1 MKKKILIS
9 IIITYYKKKQ
19 FINQTIQSI
28 LNQSYKNFEL
38 IFVYD
43 DNDKDDL
50 KYIKKVL
57 HNVKRKKIIINS
69 RNLGVAKSRNLA
81 IKRSKG
87 TYLAFIDSDDLWKK
101 NKLELQLNY
110 MIKNQYLYTHTSYS
124 RSDSGKIVNSGKSTY
139 RYPFVG
145 FHCRIATPTV
155 IVHKSLLEECNFDE
169 SIKVG
174 EDTVLWLNI
183 SNITPLFGMNAD
195 LATVHIDKDTTA
207 SSSSLKIEAFFS
219 INKAFRNRYFIR
231 LVHLVYILIRRFF
244 KTF

>member
-1 MKKKILIS
+1 MNAKVSIVIPFYNRIQLVLRCIESVIAQTYGNYEIILVNDGSTENIDQIISLANNSDNIKILYQVNKGPSAARNYGIS
-9 IIITYYKKKQ
+9 VA
-19 FINQTIQSI
+19 
-28 LNQSYKNFEL
+28 EGE
-38 IFVYD
+38 
-43 DNDKDDL
+43 
-50 KYIKKVL
+50 YI
-57 HNVKRKKIIINS
+57 
-69 RNLGVAKSRNLA
+69 
-81 IKRSKG
+81 
-87 TYLAFIDSDDLWKK
+87 AFLDSDDLWKK

-183 SNITPLFGMNAD
+183 SNITPLFGMNVD

-219 INKAFRNRYFIR
+219 INKAFRNGYFIR
-231 LVHLVYILIRRFF
+231 LIHLVYILIRRFF